1 MPENGEQNHSGASQV
16 FSKNTYNGVNW
27 ITASYTGYNT
37 SGVSYSQAQTVSGDI
52 IIEQAQ
58 NTFDAVGNALSV
70 ASFQRLNDAS
80 TSTTG
85 ALTSSNARVMYSAS
99 WFDGI
104 DRKIASANYGAAA
117 SFSRRFSS
125 FLAFLSISLRRF
137 SN

>member
-1 MPENGEQNHSGASQV
+1 M
-16 FSKNTYNGVNW
+16 NW

-85 ALTSSNARVMYSAS
+85 ALTSSNARIMYSAA

-104 DRKIASANYGAAA
+104 DRQIASANYGAAA
-117 SFSRRFSS
+117 SFSRPTTPPT
-125 FLAFLSISLRRF
+125 
-137 SN
+137 